1 MWFCEGVVLGSGCEH
16 SVDDKLDGSVR
27 WTGGAM
33 VVWEMV
39 TW

>member
-1 MWFCEGVVLGSGCEH
+1 MWEH

-33 VVWEMV
+33 EVWEMV